1 MNCWRRG
8 AAGNNYFYMA
18 KRKHDWMWRRL
29 AENGEAVRQQQRSPR
44 PVELRGDPSLRAP
57 RHHVPHPTT
66 PALERFVAL
75 TKRVL
80 VGDDTCV
87 IWLGGDKFRVDDD
100 TLASPARFYWE
111 ALLGEKLRDD
121 EALYRAC
128 KTPRCVKHKV
138 KRRNMT

>member
-1 MNCWRRG
+1 MNG
-8 AAGNNYFYMA
+8 QAGNKP
-18 KRKHDWMWRRL
+18 KRDWMWKRL
-29 AENGEAVRQQQRSPR
+29 ANQATAPDRKPR
-44 PVELRGDPSLRAP
+44 PVNYRRPDFMTNKHGQTVRQ
-57 RHHVPHPTT
+57 HVPHPIT
-66 PALERFVAL
+66 PALERFTAL
-75 TKRVL
+75 TERRI

-138 KRRNMT
+138 KRRNIT